1 MLVLS
6 RKKGQAIKI
15 GDEITVVVK
24 GIQGNR
30 VSIGIVAPREIHVVR
45 TELDIQLSDGDN
57 PEKSQ

>member
-15 GDEITVVVK
+15 GDEITVIVK